1 MYDDSKEAER
11 LKWLDELNRQ
21 REDRV
26 AEKARKRASDAAANA
41 QFSTSGYFL
50 GDTPQA
56 NG

>member
-26 AEKARKRASDAAANA
+26 AEKARKRAGDAAADA
-41 QFSTSGYFL
+41 QFSTSGYLL